1 MTKIAI
7 VLGLVLLSWIVVL
20 FVLVTTAYVLMCLG
34 VGG

>member
-7 VLGLVLLSWIVVL
+7 VFGLVLLSWIVVL
-20 FVLVTTAYVLMCLG
+20 FVLVTTAYVLTCLG